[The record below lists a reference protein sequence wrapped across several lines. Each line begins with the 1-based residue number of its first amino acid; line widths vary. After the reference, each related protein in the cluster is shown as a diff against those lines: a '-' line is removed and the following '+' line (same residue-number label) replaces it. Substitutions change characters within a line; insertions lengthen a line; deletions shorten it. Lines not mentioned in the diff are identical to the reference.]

1 MGTLENVLVP
11 LYLMHRYQVEAVSK
25 VIGGVNYTY
34 ASRGDGQVVN
44 EPISPSVQKEAL
56 STLLITLDPDFL
68 QVPDHIIK
76 LIPPQ
81 PPGYFR
87 GRELFK
93 THTDLSFDP
102 LGAAE
107 SSADYTLRFLLNSAR
122 LARLVEQRTY
132 NADQL
137 SVFEVMDRVR
147 SLSAEGENAPQI
159 HNELKRIVRKLFLHH
174 VLQLA
179 GDRGVMSQVS
189 AAAWLQLDYLKKE
202 AENVLSSSAGPDSK
216 AHQLYILQQIDV
228 FEQDPSAYKVP
239 KVPSLPDGSPI
250 GCGDFH

>member
-1 MGTLENVLVP
+1 
-11 LYLMHRYQVEAVSK
+11 
-25 VIGGVNYTY
+25 
-34 ASRGDGQVVN
+34 RGDGQVVN
-44 EPISPSVQKEAL
+44 EPINPAVQKEAL
-56 STLLITLDPDFL
+56 ATLLITLDPDFL
-68 QVPDHIIK
+68 QVPEHIVK

-93 THTDLSFDP
+93 THTGLSFDP

-107 SSADYTLRFLLNSAR
+107 SSADYTLRFLLNPAR

-132 NADQL
+132 SADQL
-137 SVFEVMDRVR
+137 SVFEVMDQVR
-147 SLSAEGENAPQI
+147 SLSAEGEGAPQI

-179 GDRGVMSQVS
+179 GDKSVMSQVS

-202 AENVLSSSAGPDSK
+202 AESVMSSSAGPDSK

-228 FEQDPSAYKVP
+228 FEEDPSAYKVP
-239 KVPSLPDGSPI
+239 RAPSLPDGSPI